1 MAPPR
6 QRTIARVRA
15 SDRALQQRAR
25 ARLAE
30 VPWFPGLDAEVRA
43 WVGVVV
49 DTGITS
55 FLDWLPSSA
64 AEGAPEEGVGHVSA
78 AGRLPNVFAAVPA
91 TVARAVTLQQTVEL
105 LEAVLLAVEDAT
117 PALCDP
123 GDEEWLRGRV
133 ERFGRELAFA
143 AAVVYARAAEQRG
156 AWDARL
162 QALVIDALVAGTNE
176 RIVSSRASALGWTA
190 AHPVRVVAVRVADA
204 DPRDLLHRVQDALT
218 ASKAPALA
226 AQHGDA
232 VVLVLDNPEP
242 DEQVRAAVAALLPG
256 ATATVIGP
264 RADSLGA
271 AGPAARAA
279 LSGLAVASA
288 WRGPAGP
295 LLAAE
300 LLPERAL
307 AGDRA
312 AVAELVELYH
322 KPVAD
327 YGHELTT
334 TLAAL
339 LDAGGSLEAA
349 ARSLPVHVNTLRYR
363 LARITELT
371 GRDPRDPRDR
381 LHLELAA
388 MLARLPA
395 PPAS

>member
-1 MAPPR
+1 M
-6 QRTIARVRA
+6 
-15 SDRALQQRAR
+15 
-25 ARLAE
+25 
-30 VPWFPGLDAEVRA
+30 
-43 WVGVVV
+43 
-49 DTGITS
+49 
-55 FLDWLPSSA
+55 
-64 AEGAPEEGVGHVSA
+64 
-78 AGRLPNVFAAVPA
+78 
-91 TVARAVTLQQTVEL
+91 VARTGRTLR
-105 LEAVLLAVEDAT
+105 AGA
-117 PALCDP
+117 
-123 GDEEWLRGRV
+123 
-133 ERFGRELAFA
+133 AFA

-363 LARITELT
+363 LARSTELT